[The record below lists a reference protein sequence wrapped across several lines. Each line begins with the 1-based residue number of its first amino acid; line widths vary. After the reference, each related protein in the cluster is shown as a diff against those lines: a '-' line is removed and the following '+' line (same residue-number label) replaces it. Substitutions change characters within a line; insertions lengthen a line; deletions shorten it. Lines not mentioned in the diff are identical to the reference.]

1 MADVINGPFFTGEL
15 TRPGHQFQIDTGTVN
30 PLHIE
35 EYGGEVESQMIKTSI
50 MRKYINVKPV
60 RGTDTVTNDR
70 IGTTSLQAVT
80 PGVRPEPGQVDFD
93 NVSVKVDTIILARN
107 NVHLLDDFQ
116 AHYDVRAELGKD
128 HGKIIGRFFD
138 EAICIQGVKAANI
151 VLGDGTGGTTR
162 LPEGWY
168 GGTQIDL
175 AAAGDE
181 QDPDKLQRAIEDLCQ
196 QIEENDVDLEGAAL
210 FVNPEQ
216 FYTLLRN
223 DKLLNS
229 DYSLGNGDY
238 ANGTVMRSCGIPVV
252 KTNRLPQEAVVD
264 HFLSNP
270 GNNAAYDVSAAEA
283 NVVAL
288 LMMPKAL
295 LSGETIPLTSKVY
308 YSDIELQWFIDSY
321 LAFAATP
328 NRAEHAGVI
337 NKA

>member
-60 RGTDTVTNDR
+60 RGTDTITNDR

-151 VLGDGTGGTTR
+151 IAGDGTGGTTR

-175 AAAGDE
+175 DAAGDE

-196 QIEENDVDLEGAAL
+196 SIEENDVDLEGAAL

-252 KTNRLPQEAVVD
+252 KTNRLPQETVTD

-288 LMMPKAL
+288 LIMPKAL

>member
-1 MADVINGPFFTGEL
+1 MADINNGPFFTGEL

-50 MRKYINVKPV
+50 MRKYINVKSV

-151 VLGDGTGGTTR
+151 VEGDGTGGTVR
-162 LPEGWY
+162 LPDGWY

-252 KTNRLPQEAVVD
+252 KTNRLPQVPVTD
-264 HFLSNP
+264 HFLSNA
-270 GNNAAYDVSAAEA
+270 GNNAAYDIDATEA
-283 NVVAL
+283 LVVAL
-288 LMMPKAL
+288 LLMPKAM

-321 LAFAATP
+321 LAFGATP

>member
-1 MADVINGPFFTGEL
+1 MSDVQTPFLTGDL
-15 TRPGHQFQIDTGTVN
+15 TRSGQQFKVDTGTVN
-30 PLHIE
+30 PLYIE

-50 MRKYINVKPV
+50 MRKYINVKSV
-60 RGTDTVTNDR
+60 RGTDTITNDR
-70 IGTTSLQAVT
+70 IGSTHLQAVL
-80 PGVRPEPGQVDFD
+80 PGTRPVPTQVDFD

-128 HGKIIGRFFD
+128 HGKIVGRYFD
-138 EAICIQGVKAANI
+138 EAIMIQGVKAAHI
-151 VLGDGTGGTTR
+151 DAATTR

-168 GGTQIDL
+168 GGTVKTL
-175 AAAGDE
+175 ASAGDE

-196 QIEENDVDLEGAAL
+196 AIEENDVDLEGAAM

-216 FYTLLRN
+216 FYVLLRN

-238 ANGTVMRSCGIPVV
+238 AQGTVMRSCGIPIV
-252 KTNRLPQEAVVD
+252 KTNRLPQAATTPGD

-270 GNNAAYDVSAAEA
+270 GNDNAYDVSATEA
-283 NVVAL
+283 DVVAL
-288 LMMPKAL
+288 LIMPKAL
-295 LSGETIPLTSKVY
+295 LAGETIPLTSKVY

-337 NKA
+337 NKAA